1 MEQQL
6 FRQREKFA
14 ADRFAAQ
21 CLGAE
26 IDDIGDGYARCS
38 MTIEPRHFNGRGT
51 PMGGAVFTLA
61 DFAFAVAANR
71 GGREV
76 VTQAAQATFLEA
88 ARGGRL
94 IAEARRLREGGSTCF
109 YEVSVADELGTKVA
123 FVTVNGFVVKK

>member
-1 MEQQL
+1 MKE
-6 FRQREKFA
+6 EK
-14 ADRFAAQ
+14 
-21 CLGAE
+21 
-26 IDDIGDGYARCS
+26 IGDSRKKKFF
-38 MTIEPRHFNGRGT
+38 MKNGFFIALALGLVAV
-51 PMGGAVFTLA
+51 GGAVFTLA

-71 GGREV
+71 DGREV

-94 IAEARRLREGGSTCF
+94 IAEARRVRDGGSTCF